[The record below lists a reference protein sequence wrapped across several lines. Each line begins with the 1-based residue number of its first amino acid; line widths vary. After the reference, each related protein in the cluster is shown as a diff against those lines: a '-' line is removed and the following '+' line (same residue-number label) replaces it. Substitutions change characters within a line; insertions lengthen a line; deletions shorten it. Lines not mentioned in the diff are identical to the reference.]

1 MVPCGRNTSN
11 AVVWVGGSIH
21 VILLRYIAVT
31 DENGDIVV
39 VVLLSIPNPNTG
51 CTVPIRQLSRIHD

>member
-1 MVPCGRNTSN
+1 M
-11 AVVWVGGSIH
+11 VWVVGSIH

-39 VVLLSIPNPNTG
+39 VILLSIPNPNTG